1 MKESRD
7 QHLGILLDIQKQ
19 LGDLKAETKGQSE
32 MLHSLND
39 KVALANSKTA
49 KNVMDIQAIKD
60 ERNIEKGKLYVIM
73 AIGGFA
79 FSIVASVIVSFTK
92 SKLGY

>member
-60 ERNIEKGKLYVIM
+60 ERNIEKGKLYVVL
-73 AIGGFA
+73 AAGGFV
-79 FSIVASVIVSFTK
+79 FSIIASFITSYAK
-92 SKLGY
+92 NKLGL